1 MTRTSTIVIKSS
13 LHYLSIIS
21 YMPSFPTTLR
31 AKTYLFYLLLCPASS
46 YTIIYSYTS
55 PITIKSSRSSL
66 TGYILISSLK
76 KEKGTFA
83 NISCPLFKY

>member
-13 LHYLSIIS
+13 LYYLSIIS

-46 YTIIYSYTS
+46 YTIIYPYAS
-55 PITIKSSRSSL
+55 PITIKLSRSSL

-83 NISCPLFKY
+83 NVSCPLFKY